1 MIRRPPRSTP
11 TDTLFPYT
19 TPFRSPRAGE
29 VRVEIAGVGLCH
41 TDLIFRDQFA
51 PFALPGILG
60 HEGAGVIEAIG
71 EGVEGLSVGDAVV
84 VGFSSCGACP
94 RCDEHLP
101 SYCQNFVP
109 LNYAG
114 MRLDDGSTAYAKGD
128 ERSEEHTSE
137 LQSLMRN
144 SYAVFCLT
152 KKKTQ

>member
-1 MIRRPPRSTP
+1 MRIS
-11 TDTLFPYT
+11 DWSSDVCSSDL
-19 TPFRSPRAGE
+19 
-29 VRVEIAGVGLCH
+29 GVGLCH

-101 SYCQNFVP
+101 CYCQNFVP

-114 MRLDDGSTAYAKGD
+114 MRPADGSTAYAQGD
-128 ERSEEHTSE
+128 ERVPKNG
-137 LQSLMRN
+137 RG
-144 SYAVFCLT
+144 
-152 KKKTQ
+152 

>member
-1 MIRRPPRSTP
+1 MIRRPPISTR

-19 TPFRSPRAGE
+19 TLFRS
-29 VRVEIAGVGLCH
+29 
-41 TDLIFRDQFA
+41 
-51 PFALPGILG
+51 ILG

-128 ERSEEHTSE
+128 ERVTSHFFG
-137 LQSLMRN
+137 QSSFSTLTVTRARN
-144 SYAVFCLT
+144 VVKEIGRAHV
-152 KKKTQ
+152 

>member
-1 MIRRPPRSTP
+1 MIRRPPISTR

-19 TPFRSPRAGE
+19 TLFRS
-29 VRVEIAGVGLCH
+29 
-41 TDLIFRDQFA
+41 
-51 PFALPGILG
+51 ILG

-114 MRLDDGSTAYAKGD
+114 
-128 ERSEEHTSE
+128 RSEEHTSE
-137 LQSLMRN
+137 LQSLMRI
-144 SYAVFCLT
+144 SYAVFCLK
-152 KKKTQ
+152 KKKTSRTQQSNNIIRTTN

>member
-1 MIRRPPRSTP
+1 MIRRPPISTR

-19 TPFRSPRAGE
+19 TLFRS
-29 VRVEIAGVGLCH
+29 
-41 TDLIFRDQFA
+41 
-51 PFALPGILG
+51 ILG

-128 ERSEEHTSE
+128 RKRVVYGKSVSVR
-137 LQSLMRN
+137 LDLGGRRFIQN
-144 SYAVFCLT
+144 NQ
-152 KKKTQ
+152 K